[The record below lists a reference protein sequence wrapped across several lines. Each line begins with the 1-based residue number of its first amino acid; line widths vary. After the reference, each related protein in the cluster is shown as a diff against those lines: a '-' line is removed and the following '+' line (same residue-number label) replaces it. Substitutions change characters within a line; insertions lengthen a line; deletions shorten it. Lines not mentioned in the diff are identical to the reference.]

1 MGREI
6 RLTTLLIKCLEY
18 SPKAG
23 RVGFEPT
30 TSSLE
35 GWLAIRAATSAQQL
49 ERKIDVQ
56 VLRFPI
62 GLTREEEIFLKVIR
76 TAPRTLSVLF
86 NGNN

>member
-1 MGREI
+1 M
-6 RLTTLLIKCLEY
+6 
-18 SPKAG
+18 
-23 RVGFEPT
+23 GFEPT

-76 TAPRTLSVLF
+76 TAPRTHTGTLNENTS
-86 NGNN
+86 

>member
-1 MGREI
+1 M
-6 RLTTLLIKCLEY
+6 
-18 SPKAG
+18 AG

-49 ERKIDVQ
+49 ERKIVIQ

-62 GLTREEEIFLKVIR
+62 GLSQEKSTTSYIMQNVIP
-76 TAPRTLSVLF
+76 TNYHLETCF
-86 NGNN
+86 THKC